1 MLSQKIA
8 ILRNINLKTM
18 EYAGMLKIYG
28 CAPGKDDVAAI
39 VAKAQ
44 SIVGNNVSPDVLK
57 RCYSCID
64 LTSLEA
70 SDSQKSIAELARKVA
85 AQRGEFTDVPD
96 VASVCVYPSFVE
108 TVGVELGD
116 SDICIASVVG
126 GFPSSQTFL
135 EVKML
140 EAAMAVENGADEI
153 DIVMNVGEVLTG
165 EFDKAG
171 SELELIR
178 EEVGDDIVMKVI
190 IESGMLPDYGTMRMA
205 ALTAMM
211 AGADFVKTSTGKV
224 SVAATP
230 ETAAVICGAISDYFK
245 ATGKKVG
252 FKAAGGIRTAND
264 VALYYSIV
272 ETVLGAEWLNPELFR
287 IGASSVANNLLS
299 AIMGASV
306 KYY

>member
-1 MLSQKIA
+1 
-8 ILRNINLKTM
+8 M
-18 EYAGMLKIYG
+18 EYAEMLKIYG
-28 CAPGKDDVAAI
+28 CAPEKDDVAAM

-44 SIVGNNVSPDVLK
+44 SMVGNNVSPDVLK

-287 IGASSVANNLLS
+287 IGASSAANNLLL

>member
-1 MLSQKIA
+1 MEYSS
-8 ILRNINLKTM
+8 NLKKFGT
-18 EYAGMLKIYG
+18 G
-28 CAPGKDDVAAI
+28 
-39 VAKAQ
+39 
-44 SIVGNNVSPDVLK
+44 VSPAEIEETLAAVRRALPKNRNEKVYK
-57 RCYSCID
+57 RCFGAID
-64 LTSLEA
+64 LTSLN
-70 SDSQKSIAELARKVA
+70 STDSKDRIDRFVTRAVELPNHYP
-85 AQRGEFTDVPD
+85 EVPN
-96 VASVCVYPSFVE
+96 VASVCVYPVFVE
-108 TVGVELGD
+108 TAGMAIGD
-116 SDICIASVVG
+116 SGMSITSVCG
-126 GFPSSQTFL
+126 GFPSSQTYL

-140 EAAMAVENGADEI
+140 ETAMAVENGADEI
-153 DIVMNVGEVLTG
+153 DIVMTVGEVLTG

-287 IGASSVANNLLS
+287 IGASSAANNLLS

>member
-1 MLSQKIA
+1 
-8 ILRNINLKTM
+8 
-18 EYAGMLKIYG
+18 MLKIYG

-44 SIVGNNVSPDVLK
+44 SMVGNNVSPDVLK

-211 AGADFVKTSTGKV
+211 AGADFVKTSTGKA

-287 IGASSVANNLLS
+287 IGASSAANNLLS

>member
-1 MLSQKIA
+1 
-8 ILRNINLKTM
+8 M
-18 EYAGMLKIYG
+18 EYAEMLKIYG

-44 SIVGNNVSPDVLK
+44 SMVGNNVSPDVLK

-211 AGADFVKTSTGKV
+211 AGADFVKTSTGKA

-287 IGASSVANNLLS
+287 IGASSAANNLLS

>member
-1 MLSQKIA
+1 
-8 ILRNINLKTM
+8 
-18 EYAGMLKIYG
+18 MLKIYG

-44 SIVGNNVSPDVLK
+44 SMVGNNVSPDVLK

-287 IGASSVANNLLS
+287 IGASSAANNLLS